1 MERTLRRSPSTAIVM
16 DEFGL
21 TLQDINVVHC
31 NSVAASIRKFL
42 LAVYDQA
49 NSVFDG
55 RIYASAET
63 KKDAEPI
70 AGPALTVFGMTAAET
85 LYAGLSEASI
95 SDGSLNRFLF
105 VSAPPATD
113 VRPPKLRRESAVPRE
128 LVHALKVALETFP
141 KDTGLQTRNT

>member
-95 SDGSLNRFLF
+95 SDGHTGISKIEPNRI
-105 VSAPPATD
+105 VT
-113 VRPPKLRRESAVPRE
+113 RRYLLCMQAFQGGNP
-128 LVHALKVALETFP
+128 
-141 KDTGLQTRNT
+141 